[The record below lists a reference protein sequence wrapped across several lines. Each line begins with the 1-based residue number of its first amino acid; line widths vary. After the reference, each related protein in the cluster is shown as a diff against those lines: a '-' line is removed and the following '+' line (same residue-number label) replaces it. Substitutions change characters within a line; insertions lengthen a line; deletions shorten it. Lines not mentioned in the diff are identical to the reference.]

1 MYLVLKLVHVLAV
14 IMFVG
19 NITVGILWKALADRT
34 HDARIIAY
42 TMNGIVQADR
52 WFTIP
57 GVILLLIAGLGTA
70 AIGHIPVLG
79 TGWILWALIL
89 FIIAGV
95 AFGPIS
101 KAQRVLLSI
110 ASEGAASGAMDWQQY
125 ERTSARW
132 NVAGLIALAAPLMA
146 VALMVLK
153 PVLPAF
159 HR

>member
-1 MYLVLKLVHVLAV
+1 MYLVFKFIHVLAV

-34 HDARIIAY
+34 RDPRIIAY
-42 TMNGIVQADR
+42 TMNGIIQADR
-52 WFTIP
+52 WFTVP
-57 GVILLLIAGLGTA
+57 GVILLLIAGFRTA

-79 TGWILWALIL
+79 TGWVLWALIL
-89 FIIAGV
+89 FIIAGI

-101 KAQRVLLSI
+101 AAQRSLLAI
-110 ASEGAASGAMDWQQY
+110 ARAGDGPEAMDWERY
-125 ERTSARW
+125 ERVSARW
-132 NVAGLIALAAPLMA
+132 NVAGIIALVTPLIA

-153 PVLPAF
+153 PALPAF